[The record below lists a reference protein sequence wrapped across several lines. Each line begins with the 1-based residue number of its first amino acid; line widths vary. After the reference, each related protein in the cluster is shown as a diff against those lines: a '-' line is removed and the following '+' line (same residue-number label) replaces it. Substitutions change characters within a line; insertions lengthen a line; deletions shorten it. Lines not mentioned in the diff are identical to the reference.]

1 MVFGSLSQY
10 LMRRFLPVFGLLLAT
25 FSTFQSVALAYTD
38 VTDMTPNVTA
48 ISYFSTN
55 GFIKGYEGDLF
66 RPNKRMN
73 RAEFLKVILTSL
85 KKDVPVT
92 VAEKCFTDVPVDAWY
107 APYVCYAKE
116 QGYVK
121 GYDGGVFKPGNFLTV
136 SEAVVLTAKV
146 FKKEL
151 TEENGD
157 AWYSAALRV
166 LGKENAL
173 PETFL
178 YSNQPVTRSEVVEML
193 WRLETQSVVAT
204 EMGAQQ
210 KEAKIMQLLSANA
223 SDIEGAECVS
233 MGQELPDSIQ
243 GQAVRDAW
251 LKWINEARAKAGLDP
266 YVLNLQLSRTATNWS
281 NYARA
286 RGYIDHKRAGQ
297 SAYYDYGK
305 IMAWFKGLGLTFK
318 QVGRSGATENITW
331 NIYSCKENDCT
342 DELVKSSREGFDYF
356 MSEKG
361 KAYSAHYDS
370 IMSPSFNIIGVGV
383 AVDEAKKKF
392 YLTVHYGTEIT
403 SDPLPVCPNS

>member
-1 MVFGSLSQY
+1 
-10 LMRRFLPVFGLLLAT
+10 MRRFLPVFGVLFAA
-25 FSTFQSVALAYTD
+25 FSLFQGVALAYVD

-73 RAEFLKVILTSL
+73 RAEFLKVILSSL
-85 KKDVPVT
+85 KKEVPAVVT
-92 VAEKCFTDVPVDAWY
+92 EKCFTDVPVDAWY

-136 SEAVVLTAKV
+136 GEAVVLTAKV
-146 FKKEL
+146 FEKEL
-151 TEENGD
+151 TVNADE
-157 AWYSAALRV
+157 AWYSSALR
-166 LGKENAL
+166 LIGDENAL

-178 YSNQPVTRSEVVEML
+178 YVNQPVTRGETVEML
-193 WRLETQSVVAT
+193 WRLETQSET
-204 EMGAQQ
+204 ETEIGTQQ
-210 KEAKIMQLLSANA
+210 KVASTMSLLSAKA
-223 SDIEGAECVS
+223 SEIDGAECVS
-233 MGQELPDSIQ
+233 MGQELPDSIN

-251 LKWINEARAKAGLDP
+251 LTWINKARADAGLDP
-266 YVLNLQLSRTATNWS
+266 YVLNIQLSRTATNWS
-281 NYARA
+281 NVARA
-286 RGYIDHKRAGQ
+286 RGYIDHKRVGQ

-305 IMAWFKGLGLTFK
+305 IMAWFKGLGLTFQ

-331 NIYSCKENDCT
+331 NIYSCKESDCT
-342 DELVKSSREGFDYF
+342 DELIKASREGFDYF

-370 IMSPSFNIIGVGV
+370 IMSPSFDIIGVGI

-392 YLTVHYGTEIT
+392 YLTVHYGTKIT